1 MDVAIELTT
10 RVGVLL
16 FFISVC
22 HVIAQRLRLPDP
34 IILTGAGVA
43 IGFGYIALQHFAPAF
58 AANTIA
64 PFLSPAMPPEAY
76 LWIFLPPIL
85 FQAAMEVDTSGFVA
99 DLAPILLL
107 AVGAVLAA
115 TLSVG
120 AMAYLTSG
128 QGFIVCLLLGAIVST
143 TDPATVIS
151 LFQSSGAPARL
162 IRLVEGE
169 SLFNDAA
176 AIAITTLLTGAI
188 SALPASRAESYPVA
202 QFLLSLLGGCAVGG
216 LIGVL
221 FVFVSGAM
229 RSLPFA
235 EYSLSLALPNLIYP
249 FAERVLHVSGVAAVV
264 CAGLV
269 VGRIMLARRPA
280 SHVNLFRDLWRYQ
293 ATLASAAV
301 LLLATAHVPA
311 MLDDL
316 RLIDIV
322 VLLLVLAAAVA
333 SRLGILSVCMPM
345 MSRIG
350 ICKPLP
356 MAHQLLIAWGGV
368 RGPVT
373 LTLAICLARNQSLA
387 PDTRHF
393 AAAMAAGFVL
403 LNLFF
408 NGLTLKYFARKLG
421 VLTPEN
427 RPRGASDG
435 VLN

>member
-16 FFISVC
+16 FFIAIC
-22 HVIAQRLRLPDP
+22 HVIAQRVRLPDP
-34 IILTGAGVA
+34 IILTAAGVT
-43 IGFGYIALQHFAPAF
+43 IGFGYVALEHVAPAF

-85 FQAAMEVDTSGFVA
+85 FQAAIEVDSSGFVA
-99 DLAPILLL
+99 DLGPILLL
-107 AVGAVLAA
+107 AIGAVVAA

-120 AMAYLTSG
+120 AVAYLTSG
-128 QGFIVCLLLGAIVST
+128 QGLIACLLLGAIVST
-143 TDPATVIS
+143 TDPSTVIG

-176 AIAITTLLTGAI
+176 AIAITTLLTGVI
-188 SALPASRAESYPVA
+188 SVMPTHDAAHFPLA
-202 QFLLSLLGGCAVGG
+202 QFLLSLLGGCAVGW
-216 LIGVL
+216 LVGVVL
-221 FVFVSGAM
+221 VFVSGAM
-229 RSLPFA
+229 RSPPFA

-249 FAERVLHVSGVAAVV
+249 FAERVLHVSGVAALV

-269 VGRIMLARRPA
+269 VGRIMLSRRPA
-280 SHVNLFRDLWRYQ
+280 SHVKLFRQLWLYQ
-293 ATLASAAV
+293 ATIASASV
-301 LLLATAHVPA
+301 LLLATAHVPSL
-311 MLDDL
+311 LDDL
-316 RLIDIV
+316 RMIDV
-322 VLLLVLAAAVA
+322 VILLLVLVAAVA
-333 SRLGILSVCMPM
+333 SRFGILSVSMPM

-356 MAHQLLIAWGGV
+356 VSHQLLIAWGGV

-373 LTLAICLARNQSLA
+373 LTLAICLARNQDLA

-408 NGLTLKYFARKLG
+408 NGLTLKLFARWLG
-421 VLTPEN
+421 VTTPGGR
-427 RPRGASDG
+427 RPAVIEVD
-435 VLN
+435 